1 MAESLP
7 SQAPLLSMRGID
19 KRFNGVPALLAAS
32 LEVGRSEIHALIG
45 QNGAGKS
52 TMIKIL
58 TGYYSRD
65 AGEILFDG
73 APLQVDSP
81 KSAQRSGISTIYQE
95 INLVSYRSVT
105 ENICLGR
112 EKKRSGFL
120 DWRHMHLEAEET
132 LARFDIY
139 IDVRQPLSRYT
150 TAIQQMV
157 AIARAVSFQAKLVI
171 MDEPTS
177 SLADHEVA
185 ILFGVIRQLKDSG
198 VSVIFVS
205 HKLNELFA
213 VCERVTVMRDGR
225 TVLVASLA
233 EVSKLKLVTTMIGRE
248 LASSAAEQTGFHEI
262 ADTRRKQKDKGLLD
276 VKSLAVGRRVSDVS
290 FNVHPGEIVGLA
302 GLLGSGR
309 TESLRTVFGADQ
321 PDSGQMHYRG
331 NPFAPRSPAEAIAAG
346 IGFCSEDRKLEGI
359 VPDMSVRENL
369 TLALLPRLAR
379 GGILDE
385 EEQRKVVNT
394 FIEQL
399 QIKCT
404 SLDQQIRE
412 LSGGNQQKVLLGRW
426 LCMSPKL
433 LILDEPTRGIDVG
446 AKEEIQALI
455 GQLAAEGLGVL
466 MISSEIEEIVE
477 GSDRV
482 FVMREGRTVAELD
495 EAAITEDAIMA
506 AMAETVEAGHH
517 DDGSNQQTGDY
528 AGPSVSEARQSTEE
542 RRSLNLFD
550 TLANEQPLQA
560 EATTTISDA
569 QKPLSDQAS
578 VQADAETRG
587 RQRDWLKLLHR
598 HGTLAALV
606 VLILFNLAFTPH
618 FATWE
623 TLFVNLTQVC
633 TIVIVGVGMTLVIG
647 SGGIDLSVGSLMA
660 IAGAL
665 APLIFLGKI
674 VSLPTWVGVPLAF
687 VLPVLVA
694 GMFGWFNGWLI
705 TRFKIQ
711 PIIATLVLF
720 IAGRGLAQVLT
731 NGNLQTFHEPSFQV
745 VGLGR
750 VFGIP
755 AQSILMAILVVI
767 AAWVLQR
774 TVFGRHL
781 LAIGG
786 NAEAARLSGVPVN
799 RIRQAVYALS
809 GLCAGIAGLIVIAIN
824 SSSDA
829 NLVGLGME
837 LDAIAAV
844 AVGGTPLLG
853 GRAHIL
859 GTLVGALIIQLVRY
873 TLLANGVPDAAAQV
887 VKAAIIVGAVL
898 LQRRG
903 DAK

>member
-1 MAESLP
+1 MAEALP
-7 SQAPLLSMRGID
+7 SRAPLLSMRGID

-105 ENICLGR
+105 ENICLAR
-112 EKKRSGFL
+112 EKKRFGFL
-120 DWRHMHLEAEET
+120 DWRHMHREAEEI
-132 LARFDIY
+132 LARFDIH

-157 AIARAVSFQAKLVI
+157 AIARAVSFEAKLVI

-262 ADTRRKQKDKGLLD
+262 ADTHRKQKDQALLD
-276 VKSLAVGRRVSDVS
+276 VKNLAVGRRVSDVS

-331 NPFAPRSPAEAIAAG
+331 TPFAPPSPVEAIAAG

-369 TLALLPRLAR
+369 TLAHLPRLAR

-385 EEQRKVVNT
+385 EEQRKVVNG

-399 QIKCT
+399 RIKCT
-404 SLDQQIRE
+404 SLDQHIRE
-412 LSGGNQQKVLLGRW
+412 LSGGNQQKVLLARW

-446 AKEEIQALI
+446 
-455 GQLAAEGLGVL
+455 
-466 MISSEIEEIVE
+466 
-477 GSDRV
+477 
-482 FVMREGRTVAELD
+482 
-495 EAAITEDAIMA
+495 
-506 AMAETVEAGHH
+506 
-517 DDGSNQQTGDY
+517 
-528 AGPSVSEARQSTEE
+528 
-542 RRSLNLFD
+542 
-550 TLANEQPLQA
+550 
-560 EATTTISDA
+560 
-569 QKPLSDQAS
+569 
-578 VQADAETRG
+578 
-587 RQRDWLKLLHR
+587 
-598 HGTLAALV
+598 
-606 VLILFNLAFTPH
+606 
-618 FATWE
+618 
-623 TLFVNLTQVC
+623 
-633 TIVIVGVGMTLVIG
+633 
-647 SGGIDLSVGSLMA
+647 
-660 IAGAL
+660 
-665 APLIFLGKI
+665 
-674 VSLPTWVGVPLAF
+674 
-687 VLPVLVA
+687 
-694 GMFGWFNGWLI
+694 
-705 TRFKIQ
+705 
-711 PIIATLVLF
+711 
-720 IAGRGLAQVLT
+720 
-731 NGNLQTFHEPSFQV
+731 
-745 VGLGR
+745 
-750 VFGIP
+750 
-755 AQSILMAILVVI
+755 
-767 AAWVLQR
+767 
-774 TVFGRHL
+774 
-781 LAIGG
+781 
-786 NAEAARLSGVPVN
+786 
-799 RIRQAVYALS
+799 
-809 GLCAGIAGLIVIAIN
+809 
-824 SSSDA
+824 
-829 NLVGLGME
+829 
-837 LDAIAAV
+837 
-844 AVGGTPLLG
+844 
-853 GRAHIL
+853 
-859 GTLVGALIIQLVRY
+859 
-873 TLLANGVPDAAAQV
+873 
-887 VKAAIIVGAVL
+887 
-898 LQRRG
+898 
-903 DAK
+903 